1 MDKTGKTIAAMSTGE
16 ANSIIKD
23 AKGNVA
29 RTEKISKDEVMK
41 WLDDIF
47 LQNATNEYKLSV
59 KKVFSPWQKGT
70 SLMSPN
76 GKYELKT
83 FIMGWYSKWLNL
95 RSSRIWIYNKET
107 NVCYECKA
115 WSMKKV
121 VKFVKNS

>member
-1 MDKTGKTIAAMSTGE
+1 MDKTGKTIAAMSTGV

-29 RTEKISKDEVMK
+29 RTEKISKDEMMK

-115 WSMKKV
+115 
-121 VKFVKNS
+121 